1 MGTEVIEIVERR
13 RRWSTEEKLKVLID
27 ALEPGA
33 SVSAVA
39 DRHGVSR
46 NLVYTWLRLARKG
59 QVPGLSITDKAAAA
73 FAPVQ
78 VASDPAISPA
88 HSLPPRPLAAPR
100 RRLSIVEIVLTNG
113 RVVKVDEG
121 IEVEVLA
128 RIIAVLD
135 GGARLGQDG
144 DTR

>member
-1 MGTEVIEIVERR
+1 MGSEVIEVVERQR
-13 RRWSTEEKLKVLID
+13 QWSTEEKLKVLMD

-59 QVPGLSITDKAAAA
+59 QIPGLLITDQAAPV

-78 VASDPAISPA
+78 IARDPAVSPA
-88 HSLPPRPLAAPR
+88 PSLPLRQLAAPR
-100 RRLSIVEIVLTNG
+100 RRPSIVEIVLTNG

-121 IEVEVLA
+121 IDVEVLA
-128 RIIAVLD
+128 RIIAALD
-135 GGARLGQDG
+135 DGARLRQDG
-144 DTR
+144 DAR